1 MKLYFFLCGV
11 VPAFLGCG
19 HDDSKGGAS
28 ANLSPTSPQ
37 VEVAQEGPKG
47 DTGPAGPQ
55 GPQGPKGDKG
65 DKGDTGAA
73 GAQGE
78 KGEAAQP
85 LPMNT
90 WFDPITKHYWLIGI
104 ANYWAVGC
112 GGEWRFPTVQE
123 GTDARAHGIFLA
135 SAAIGGPLDLWTSTP
150 YQDGLHF
157 FVQRDTWDGVHFSDG
172 DLDTNKRGIVCVRAQ

>member
-1 MKLYFFLCGV
+1 MKLWFFLCSV
-11 VPAFLGCG
+11 VPSLVACG
-19 HDDSKGGAS
+19 KDDSQTGKE
-28 ANLSPTSPQ
+28 ANLSPNSPQ
-37 VEVAQEGPKG
+37 VEVAQGPKG

-55 GPQGPKGDKG
+55 GPQGLKG

-73 GAQGE
+73 GPQGE
-78 KGEAAQP
+78 KGEQADP

-90 WFDPITKHYWLIGI
+90 WFDPVTRHYWLIGI
-104 ANYWAVGC
+104 ANYWAVQC
-112 GGEWRFPTVQE
+112 GGEWRYPTVQE

-135 SAAIGGPLDLWTSTP
+135 SAAIGGPLDMWTSTP

-172 DLDTNKRGIVCVRAQ
+172 VVCCSGMIGRLPGLAGR